1 MEQPKWS
8 DASVP
13 EIDLQDIIYF
23 AQPKQKY
30 DSIDDV
36 PKEILETYA
45 KLGATVHEQA
55 KLAGVAVDAV
65 FDSVSVGTT
74 FKEDLEK
81 QGIIFAVLVKQ

>member
-1 MEQPKWS
+1 MV

-36 PKEILETYA
+36 PK
-45 KLGATVHEQA
+45 K
-55 KLAGVAVDAV
+55 
-65 FDSVSVGTT
+65 F
-74 FKEDLEK
+74 
-81 QGIIFAVLVKQ
+81 